1 MNELLENSIHRQT
14 FNAQKL
20 VELYPPKLY
29 HPNKKVVY
37 QIACPMDAV
46 HNGELTFSRWRGM
59 PLPKVLTSSNFKA
72 QKTALE
78 ERSGYF
84 DYEVSKQNSHQIEW
98 HLNFAHSDLFCAY
111 GGGLFAQDEM
121 QVAEH
126 PALASLRE
134 ALLSHK
140 INPLTVEQGKPTP
153 ILIRG
158 VERRC
163 AIATNP
169 DPEQGRPFGLYGNNF
184 AKAKT
189 DAIRIATTPLN
200 PPTITNIIAME
211 APTGGY
217 DSYSYAEIQYVLTAA
232 FTGFLAA
239 RIESQLEVP
248 EPIVMV
254 HTGFWGCGAYGGN
267 RVLMALLQ
275 LLAARLAE
283 IDLLVF
289 HTGDSSRSRS
299 LAAAEH
305 ILNQELA
312 TGNENTT
319 MSDWLRKICN
329 MKFQWGVS
337 DGN

>member
-1 MNELLENSIHRQT
+1 
-14 FNAQKL
+14 
-20 VELYPPKLY
+20 
-29 HPNKKVVY
+29 
-37 QIACPMDAV
+37 
-46 HNGELTFSRWRGM
+46 
-59 PLPKVLTSSNFKA
+59 
-72 QKTALE
+72 
-78 ERSGYF
+78 
-84 DYEVSKQNSHQIEW
+84 
-98 HLNFAHSDLFCAY
+98 
-111 GGGLFAQDEM
+111 M

-134 ALLSHK
+134 ALLSRQ
-140 INPLTVEQGKPTP
+140 INPLTVEHGKPTP

-169 DPEQGRPFGLYGNNF
+169 DSEQGRPFGLYGNNF
-184 AKAKT
+184 AKANPA
-189 DAIRIATTPLN
+189 AIRIATTPLN

-217 DSYSYAEIQYVLTAA
+217 DSYSYAEIKYVLTAA

-248 EPIVMV
+248 EPIVIV

-289 HTGDSSRSRS
+289 HTGDSSRSKA